1 MNRHRRARIILP
13 LLGTL
18 AFSLA
23 TPPAVV
29 LAQSDAAATR
39 ANVDELLKGAARIRA
54 LAEENSQAARKWRDI
69 EASAR
74 RNLGR
79 TNDPIERKWWS
90 EDMATSANRAEELEN
105 YARILMSQA
114 DADDARAVRLQS
126 TPNAKN

>member
-1 MNRHRRARIILP
+1 MSRHRRAHLLLP
-13 LLGTL
+13 VLGVFAL
-18 AFSLA
+18 SLGP
-23 TPPAVV
+23 TSAVV
-29 LAQSDAAATR
+29 RAQTDAT
-39 ANVDELLKGAARIRA
+39 AARATIDDLRKDA
-54 LAEENSQAARKWRDI
+54 VRNRTLAEENSQAARNWRDI

-90 EDMATSANRAEELEN
+90 EDMATSASRAEELEN